1 MISSRNATRRLVP
14 PSPAAFQGRPEAGST
29 PTPVWLRRFTK
40 IVAAWAVF
48 LLFAG
53 AQVTSTGSGLAVP
66 DWPLSYGMFFP
77 PMIGGIFYEHGHRI
91 VAGAFGVLTLIQA
104 LWLQFLSSTLRR
116 LGWAL
121 FATTIVQALIGGL
134 TVKLLLPKPVS
145 IAHALVA
152 EIAFSLAVASA
163 FFASRF
169 HRDLRGVEHGA
180 APTGTANALVAI
192 VFLQIF
198 AGAMVRHFGAGL
210 AIPDFPLSFGRIVP
224 PLTTLPVAINFIHRC
239 GAAVV
244 LAAAIVTFARL
255 RRFDPHHPLR
265 QLGLLLLMMVAAQIL
280 LGGYTVWSGRR
291 PVVASLHVVTG
302 ASTLALSLVLAL
314 SARTIGWRARRQRV
328 AELVTSEVAA

>member
-1 MISSRNATRRLVP
+1 MISSKNSSLRY
-14 PSPAAFQGRPEAGST
+14 SGE
-29 PTPVWLRRFTK
+29 TPVGLRRFTK
-40 IVAAWAVF
+40 LVAAWAVF

-91 VAGAFGVLTLIQA
+91 VAGVFGVLTLIQA
-104 LWLQFLSSTLRR
+104 LWLRR
-116 LGWAL
+116 PLGWAL
-121 FATTIVQALIGGL
+121 FATTVIQALIGGL

-152 EIAFSLAVASA
+152 EIAFALAVAIA

-169 HRDLRGVEHGA
+169 YRDLRGVERGA
-180 APTGTANALVAI
+180 APIGTTNSLVAI

-224 PLTTLPVAINFIHRC
+224 PLTTLPVVINFIHRC
-239 GAAVV
+239 GAVVV
-244 LAAAIVTFARL
+244 LAAVIIAFVRL
-255 RRFDPHHPLR
+255 RRFAPHHPLR
-265 QLGLLLLMMVAAQIL
+265 QLGVLLLVVVSAQIL
-280 LGGYTVWSGRR
+280 LGGYTIWSGRQ
-291 PVVASLHVVTG
+291 PVITSLHVVTG

-314 SARTIGWRARRQRV
+314 TARTVGWRSSRRQPG
-328 AELVTSEVAA
+328 ELLVSEVSA

>member
-1 MISSRNATRRLVP
+1 MINTKDTTARYADE
-14 PSPAAFQGRPEAGST
+14 PSAR
-29 PTPVWLRRFTK
+29 LRRFTK
-40 IVAAWAVF
+40 LTAIWAVF

-91 VAGAFGVLTLIQA
+91 VAGVFGILTLLQA
-104 LWLQFLSSTLRR
+104 LWLRKP

-121 FATTIVQALIGGL
+121 FGTTVVQALIGGL

-145 IAHALVA
+145 ISHALVA
-152 EIAFSLAVASA
+152 EIAFCLAVSIA

-169 HRDLRGVEHGA
+169 YRQLRMLERGA
-180 APTGTANALVAI
+180 APLGTINALVTI
-192 VFLQIF
+192 VFVQIF

-224 PLTTLPVAINFIHRC
+224 PLHELPVIINFVHRC
-239 GAAVV
+239 GAVVV
-244 LAAAIVTFARL
+244 LAAAITTFVSL
-255 RRFDPHHPLR
+255 RRFGAHHPLR
-265 QLGLLLLMMVAAQIL
+265 QLGNLLLALVSMQIF
-280 LGGYTVWSGRR
+280 LGAYTIWSGRQ
-291 PVVASLHVVTG
+291 PVITSLHVVTG

-314 SARTIGWRARRQRV
+314 TARTIGWRATRQHE
-328 AELVTSEVAA
+328 ALLPSEVTA